1 MRNLVSI
8 LIPAYN
14 SARWLRDSVSSAL
27 AQTWARKEVII
38 VDDGSKDNTLALAR
52 TFESPIVKVVAQQNM
67 GAPDAR
73 NTALSYA
80 QGDYIQWLDADD
92 VLHPQKIEAQLKGA
106 DDGQRSLTLLTSSW
120 GKFFF
125 RTSAA
130 SFRPDALWQDHT
142 PVGWIV
148 TRFTEKAW
156 MNPAVWLVSRR
167 LTDLTGPWDSRLA
180 KSGDDDGEY
189 ICRVAAASDRV
200 KFVEEARCYYRIGT
214 VGSLNWNMEA
224 RAAVLKSLLL
234 SLHLATKNSDS
245 EGRLGKDPS
254 CGPIASADVLGIFLR
269 MRRQVFRAPQWN
281 GTRLGGGAGAAQ
293 PRLEVLPNS
302 AHVWGQIRT
311 EPNAKLACQQAQS
324 AK

>member
-52 TFESPIVKVVAQQNM
+52 TFESPIVKVVAQQNI

-130 SFRPDALWQDHT
+130 SFRPDALWHDHT
-142 PVGWIV
+142 PVDWIV
-148 TRFTEKAW
+148 TRFTENVW
-156 MNPAVWLVSRR
+156 MNPAGWLVSRR
-167 LTDLTGPWDSRLA
+167 LADLAGTWDSRLA

-214 VGSLNWNMEA
+214 AGSLNWNMETGD
-224 RAAVLKSLLL
+224 AVLELLLL
-234 SLHLATKNSDS
+234 SLHLATKTLIAKEDS
-245 EGRLGKDPS
+245 ERTRRAARSHLQTFSSYFYASDDKFFERL
-254 CGPIASADVLGIFLR
+254 
-269 MRRQVFRAPQWN
+269 N
-281 GTRLGGGAGAAQ
+281 GMALDLGGGRWSRPASAGSTTQ
-293 PRLEVLPNS
+293 FSSCLGPNL
-302 AHVWGQIRT
+302 H
-311 EPNAKLACQQAQS
+311 
-324 AK
+324 